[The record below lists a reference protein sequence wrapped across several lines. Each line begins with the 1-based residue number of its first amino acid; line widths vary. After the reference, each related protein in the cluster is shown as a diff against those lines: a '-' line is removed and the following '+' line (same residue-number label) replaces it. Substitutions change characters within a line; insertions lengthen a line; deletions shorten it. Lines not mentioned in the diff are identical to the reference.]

1 MQAIRQALEAL
12 RTAPDERAVQM
23 LLTNCLSSLPAEDLR
38 MLPDDAKARIADRNA
53 EIHDVAVAL
62 LRSELTFSGDAEA
75 KHLLFEVAHLYAG
88 AASRIGHIRTR
99 VHRQRT

>member
-1 MQAIRQALEAL
+1 MITIRKCLEAL
-12 RTAPDERAVQM
+12 RTAPDERTVRM
-23 LLTNCLSSLPAEDLR
+23 LLTDCLSSLAAEDLR
-38 MLPDDAKARIADRNA
+38 LLPEEAKALLADREG

-62 LRSELTFSGDAEA
+62 LQSELAFNGDAEA

-88 AASRIGHIRTR
+88 AASRVGHIRSR